1 MGLGTR
7 LVYKCTTF
15 HCYSTCDREKYKN
28 YGLSGAQCM
37 QPLCLTILTTSF
49 FANRL
54 QQYIL
59 AARWSL
65 IDRGFPITSM
75 DSPRMSRRRRDI
87 FPLKSSPLLAEME
100 LIVDV
105 TAFCNLKRY
114 FLTERSEVN
123 VIPSVATAAL
133 ESFS

>member
-1 MGLGTR
+1 
-7 LVYKCTTF
+7 
-15 HCYSTCDREKYKN
+15 
-28 YGLSGAQCM
+28 M

-59 AARWSL
+59 AAGSL

-87 FPLKSSPLLAEME
+87 FPLKSSPLLAEMG

-105 TAFCNLKRY
+105 TAFCNLNRY
-114 FLTERSEVN
+114 FLMERSEVD
-123 VIPSVATAAL
+123 VIPSVATATL